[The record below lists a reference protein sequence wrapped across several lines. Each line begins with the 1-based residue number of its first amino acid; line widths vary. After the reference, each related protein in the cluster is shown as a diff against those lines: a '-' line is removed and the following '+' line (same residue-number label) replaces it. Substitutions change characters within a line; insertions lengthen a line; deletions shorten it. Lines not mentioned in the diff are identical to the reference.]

1 MKNVDIVFVFVD
13 VKAKCCFVAERNNF
27 VEQQLKQNLPIRICT
42 AGVNWV

>member
-27 VEQQLKQNLPIRICT
+27 VEQQLRQNNQYASFR
-42 AGVNWV
+42 GWH